1 VEKLLVALYVI
12 IAVAAGAPILA
23 AALVT
28 VASKREDSAASLA
41 GPARG
46 PAQAWARRILGFR
59 CEGISWPQPGGGGQA
74 RYRGPSHVREP
85 ESETALGGPRAEARV
100 PSLASR

>member
-1 VEKLLVALYVI
+1 VDKMLVALYAIV
-12 IAVAAGAPILA
+12 AVAAGAPIVA

-59 CEGISWPQPGGGGQA
+59 SEGISWPQPKGGSRA
-74 RYRGPSHVREP
+74 RYSGPSHVRD
-85 ESETALGGPRAEARV
+85 SEAALGGPRAEATA
-100 PSLASR
+100 PSLVSR